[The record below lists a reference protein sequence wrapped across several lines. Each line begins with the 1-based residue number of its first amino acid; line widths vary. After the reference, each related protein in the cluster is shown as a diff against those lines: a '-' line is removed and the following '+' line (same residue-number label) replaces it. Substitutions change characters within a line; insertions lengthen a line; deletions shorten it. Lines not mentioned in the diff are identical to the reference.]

1 MIDLEKALSDQQNL
15 RWLIMPKK
23 PRYPEFYWPNAN
35 YGFSS
40 VLKQYAGYP
49 ANRPIMAVIPHGV
62 YLNDSRLFAGELEV
76 PLRAVL
82 SFPEYRDAL
91 WQSTSDKTVV
101 PSAAPFLY
109 ALRIMRESG
118 WTMPAERRGTIVA
131 PQHST
136 AAVDTD
142 TRWGKLADELVALPD
157 RFQPVTLC
165 LHWQDLE
172 RKRDQEFTRRGIRVV
187 CAGHLGDQ
195 EFLFR
200 LIHLMSQHR
209 YAASNN
215 VGSHLF
221 YALALGLPY
230 FLLGRRPTTHIT
242 RGYEHLRHE
251 FGTGD
256 GAGSER
262 AQALRATFQVPLSD
276 VPDAPTAEQRALAE
290 YYLRA
295 DRLKSS
301 EDLLADLEYVRDLHS

>member
-1 MIDLEKALSDQQNL
+1 MIDLDKALADQQNL
-15 RWLIMPKK
+15 RRLIMPRK
-23 PRYPEFYWPNAN
+23 PRFPEFYWPNAN

-40 VLKQYAGYP
+40 VLKEYAGYP
-49 ANRPIMAVIPHGV
+49 AKYPIMAVIPHGV

-82 SFPEYRDAL
+82 SFPEYRDSL
-91 WQSTSDKTVV
+91 WESTSDKTVV

-109 ALRIMRESG
+109 ALALMQASG
-118 WTMPAERRGTIVA
+118 WEPPAQREGTIVA

-136 AAVDTD
+136 AAIDTD
-142 TRWGKLADELVALPD
+142 TRWGKLAEELAALPE
-157 RFQPVTLC
+157 RFHPITLS

-215 VGSHLF
+215 VGSHMF
-221 YALALGLPY
+221 YALAMGLPY
-230 FLLGRRPTTHIT
+230 FLVGRRPTTHIT
-242 RGYEHLRHE
+242 RGYEHLRQH
-251 FGTGD
+251 FGVGD
-256 GAGSER
+256 GSASER
-262 AQALRATFQVPLSD
+262 SQELRAAFAVPLAD
-276 VPDAPTAEQRALAE
+276 VPDEPTPEQCELAD
-290 YYLRA
+290 YYLGASRF
-295 DRLKSS
+295 KSR
-301 EDLLADLEYVRDLHS
+301 EGLLADLEYVRDLHS